1 MRAQF
6 ITAAEVAEIM
16 GISRSKAYQIVREMN
31 RELKSQGYLTV
42 AGKCPA
48 QYFKQK
54 FYGFPEVSEMTGN
67 EKTTALIPSVGADG
81 GQPPHNST
89 NQSIPHETCESNP
102 PEENIE
108 EIREKIRRMNDP
120 RYLHTVSM
128 TELYQTAY
136 KSRPPVIDG
145 LLYSG
150 AYILAGAP
158 KIGKSFLVA
167 QLAYHVSTGQRL

>member
-6 ITAAEVAEIM
+6 ITASEVAEIM

-42 AGKCPA
+42 AGKCPPSISSRSSTA
-48 QYFKQK
+48 SR
-54 FYGFPEVSEMTGN
+54 FPEVSAMTEN

-102 PEENIE
+102 RRKILRKCV
-108 EIREKIRRMNDP
+108 RESD
-120 RYLHTVSM
+120 
-128 TELYQTAY
+128 A
-136 KSRPPVIDG
+136 
-145 LLYSG
+145 
-150 AYILAGAP
+150 
-158 KIGKSFLVA
+158 
-167 QLAYHVSTGQRL
+167 